1 MAEWPCESVSGTSP
15 DTSVKG
21 IGENFMTQK
30 MLNNIAIY
38 DLKVNLTEVQ
48 ISLFADGMTLYID
61 DLRHLPKTD
70 QS

>member
-1 MAEWPCESVSGTSP
+1 
-15 DTSVKG
+15 
-21 IGENFMTQK
+21 MTQK

-48 ISLFADGMTLYID
+48 ISLFADGMILYID

>member
-1 MAEWPCESVSGTSP
+1 
-15 DTSVKG
+15 
-21 IGENFMTQK
+21 MTQK